1 MEKELQSV
9 QLKLQKKC
17 DMKVNSLQ
25 GINDHLNVK
34 LQELIKTEQEFTKMK
49 NEYDQSLVILN
60 EQQEQL
66 TQLGN
71 FNEELKH
78 QNEQLCMKQEKTMVD
93 SNEQCSQLRRQIE

>member
-1 MEKELQSV
+1 MNKEIENHKDRRRQERAQWDNERKDIIIGMEKELQSV
-9 QLKLQKKC
+9 QLKMQKKS

-49 NEYDQSLVILN
+49 SEYDQSLIILN

-66 TQLGN
+66 T
-71 FNEELKH
+71 
-78 QNEQLCMKQEKTMVD
+78 
-93 SNEQCSQLRRQIE
+93 